1 MIKFRAIGSS
11 GKNKTFDSY
20 IFSLN
25 EKNNRLKERIF
36 ISKDENIN
44 KDKKFDTII
53 SDSKPILKKQYK
65 INEMLFINDNGK
77 FEINI

>member
-36 ISKDENIN
+36 ISKDEN
-44 KDKKFDTII
+44 FDTII

>member
-1 MIKFRAIGSS
+1 MIKFRAIGAS
-11 GKNKTFDSY
+11 GKNKRFDSY
-20 IFSLN
+20 IFSLS

-36 ISKDENIN
+36 ISKDEN
-44 KDKKFDTII
+44 FDTII